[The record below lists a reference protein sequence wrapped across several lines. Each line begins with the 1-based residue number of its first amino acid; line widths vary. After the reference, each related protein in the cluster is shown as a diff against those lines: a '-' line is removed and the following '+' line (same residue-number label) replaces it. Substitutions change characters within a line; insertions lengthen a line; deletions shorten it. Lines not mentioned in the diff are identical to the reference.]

1 MAQAGRILTRPRIA
15 AGLLLVL
22 LVLAGWRFADTAG
35 LLRRLETVRPGAC
48 AAITGFEGPEDI
60 VVDAER
66 RLAYV
71 TNADRLAVTRDHG
84 TPDGAILLLSLADGA
99 AAVPQRLAPLPPD
112 SFFPHGLDLWIGPD
126 GERRLFVVNHGRD
139 GHTHAVEIFRVID
152 DGHRLVHV
160 ETVRSSLFIDPNDI
174 VAVGP
179 RQFYLTNLYGSR
191 SSLARKL
198 EGYLMLPLASVV
210 YYDGARARE
219 VVKGLAMANGIAR
232 SADGSRIYVA
242 EITGRAVNAFF
253 RAPGGGTL
261 GKSWRLKLPMGVDNL
276 SIDADGVLWAT
287 GHPRLLAINARL
299 AGGDAPSP
307 SEVIRIDGASGDAP
321 AWKTVY
327 LDDGRELSAA
337 SVAVHEEGRLLIG
350 AVFGN
355 RVLDCRLP

>member
-1 MAQAGRILTRPRIA
+1 MAQAGRILTRPRIT
-15 AGLLLVL
+15 AGLFLVL

-35 LLRRLETVRPGAC
+35 LLRRLEPLAPGPC
-48 AAITGFEGPEDI
+48 MAIAGFDGPEDI
-60 VVDAER
+60 VVDPER

-71 TNADRLAVTRDHG
+71 TNADRRGVTLNG
-84 TPDGAILLLSLADGA
+84 TPPDGAIMLLSLADGA
-99 AAVPQRLAPLPPD
+99 AAVPQRLEPLPPET
-112 SFFPHGLDLWIGPD
+112 FFPHGLDLWIGAD

-139 GHTHAVEIFRVID
+139 GHAHAVEIFRVSD
-152 DGHRLVHV
+152 DGHRLVHI
-160 ETVRSSLFIDPNDI
+160 ETIRSSTFIDPNDI

-179 RQFYLTNLYGSR
+179 RQFYLTNLHGSR

-198 EGYLMLPLASVV
+198 EGYLMLPLASAV

-232 SADGSRIYVA
+232 SADGSRIYIA

-261 GKSWRLKLPMGVDNL
+261 GKSWRLELPMGVDNL
-276 SIDADGVLWAT
+276 SMDADGVLWAA
-287 GHPRLLAINARL
+287 GHPRLLAISARL

-307 SEVIRIDGASGDAP
+307 SEVIRIDGAGGDAP
-321 AWKTVY
+321 TWETVY

-337 SVAVHEEGRLLIG
+337 SVAVHVGGQILIG
-350 AVFGN
+350 AVFGDK
-355 RVLDCRLP
+355 VLDCRLP